1 MQPPST
7 VIFTS
12 PLLQVGRFCCPTT
25 HPHFHDTGPI
35 VSGHLI
41 VFPRTSV
48 YIRHPGVPPI
58 ITTPNLV
65 MFYNLH
71 QVYHR
76 DVLSAQ
82 GDHCEWFAFAPAVLL
97 SAIQGYEPQV
107 LEQPEQ
113 PFRFTHA
120 LGTPAIYLRQRQV
133 VEHILHTAHPD
144 VLYIEETMLL
154 LLATLLAQVYC
165 TRNPQPRRPLPATH
179 QQQLAIVHAIQAE
192 LAVHFQEKLRLQA
205 LAAKVY
211 LSPYELCRVFHTH
224 TGCTIHQYLNQLRL
238 CTALEMVLTPAIALT
253 EVALTLGYNSHSH
266 FTSAFRQA
274 FGITPTFLRAKPKLA
289 PNLRKNLI
297 V

>member
-7 VIFTS
+7 ILFAS
-12 PLLQVGRFCCPTT
+12 PLLQVGRFCCPIT

-48 YIRHPGVPPI
+48 CICHPGAAPI

-71 QVYHR
+71 QTYRR
-76 DVLSAQ
+76 DKLSMR
-82 GDHCEWFAFAPAVLL
+82 GDQCEWFAFAPAILL
-97 SAIQGYEPQV
+97 HALAWYEPQV
-107 LEQPEQ
+107 LNQPEQ
-113 PFRFTHA
+113 PFAFTHV
-120 LGTPAIYLRQRQV
+120 LSTPAIYLHQRQV
-133 VEHILHTAHPD
+133 VEHVLHAAQPD

-154 LLATLLAQVYC
+154 ILSLLLNQVY
-165 TRNPQPRRPLPATH
+165 QPRDAGSRQPRPATH
-179 QQQLAIVHAIQAE
+179 RQQLAIVDATQAE
-192 LAVHFQEKLRLQA
+192 LALHFQEKLCLHD

-238 CTALEMVLTPAIALT
+238 NTALETVLTPGTDLT
-253 EVALTLGYNSHSH
+253 ELALSLGYHSHSH
-266 FTSAFRQA
+266 FTSAFRKA
-274 FGITPTFLRAKPKLA
+274 FGVPPTTLRNRPKLA

-297 V
+297 A

>member
-7 VIFTS
+7 VIFAS
-12 PLLQVGRFCCPTT
+12 PLLQVGRFCCPIT

-48 YIRHPGVPPI
+48 YIRHPGIPPI

-71 QVYHR
+71 QTYHR
-76 DVLSAQ
+76 DELSAQ
-82 GDHCEWFAFAPAVLL
+82 GDHCEWFAFAPDVLL
-97 SAIQGYEPQV
+97 RALQGYEPQV
-107 LEQPEQ
+107 FDQPDQ

-120 LGTPAIYLRQRQV
+120 LGTATIYLHQRQV
-133 VEHILHTAHPD
+133 VEHILHTANPD
-144 VLYIEETMLL
+144 ILYIEETMLL
-154 LLATLLAQVYC
+154 TLATLLAQVY
-165 TRNPQPRRPLPATH
+165 RSRGRQPRRPRHATRE
-179 QQQLAIVHAIQAE
+179 QQIAIVYAIQAE
-192 LAVHFQEKLRLQA
+192 LAIHFQEQVRLQA
-205 LAAKVY
+205 LAAQVS
-211 LSPYELCRVFHTH
+211 LSPYELCRVFRAH

-238 CTALEMVLTPAIALT
+238 CTALEMVLTPSADLT
-253 EVALTLGYNSHSH
+253 EIALTLGYNSHSH

-274 FGITPTFLRAKPKLA
+274 FGITPTILRTKPNRA
-289 PNLRKNLI
+289 PDLRKNLI